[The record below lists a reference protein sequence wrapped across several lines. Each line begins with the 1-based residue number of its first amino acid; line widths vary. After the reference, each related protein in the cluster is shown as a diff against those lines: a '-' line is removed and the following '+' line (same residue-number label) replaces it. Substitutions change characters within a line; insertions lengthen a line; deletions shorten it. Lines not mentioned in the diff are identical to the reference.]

1 MVKYVDIPATMQV
14 IGGVFLNNNLLDD
27 EKYKFSEEDFS
38 EEFHKI
44 LFGSIYNLHI
54 QGSKEITAVD
64 IEQYLEKRPKA
75 FGVYKMNKGTEY
87 LQRLSDITQLATF
100 DYYYKR
106 VKKMTLLRMYQK
118 VAGMD
123 LTWLY
128 NPDEILN
135 IKKKEAQENWFDN
148 TPIEDIADL
157 IDKKVE
163 SIKLKY
169 VNGVTDTVTQAGT
182 GLESFIESL
191 KLSPE
196 YGYPMYGPYIN
207 TITRG
212 ARLKK
217 VYLRS
222 AATGTGKAIPNY
234 TLIPTPSGY
243 RTVGEIKVG
252 DYLFGQNG
260 VPTKVTAIHPQ
271 PEEKEIWKIT
281 FADGRVAECCGE
293 HLWEYRYQSHRG
305 YGYRVEDT
313 QTIYERAQK
322 LKNGFKD
329 SCNRGYRFHI
339 RLNEEVQYP
348 EKEYSVPPYA
358 MGALLGDGSFRY
370 ASSNKALTFSSADE
384 ELPKRISEYLNC
396 TYQKSSDFN
405 YSYTFKPS
413 DNLKHNIWVEELLVQ
428 YPDLWNKKSEDKFIP
443 SEYLI
448 GSVGQRWELL
458 RGLMDTDGS
467 IDEKGRTN
475 FTTISKKLADN
486 VIELVRSLGMTAS
499 ITEDKR
505 EEKYT
510 TGICYTVHIQ
520 CKKALKPKMFSLSR
534 KVNRAIAYA
543 ESQKR
548 EEYKDHLA
556 IISIEKTTEKAA
568 MTCFTVENDNHL
580 FLMNDYLVT
589 HNTRS
594 MVADACAF
602 SCSEIYDEE
611 RKQWIEN
618 PVSSPTLFIATEQ
631 DLNEIQTMLLAFVA
645 DVDEEHILT
654 GKYEGD
660 EWERIKK
667 AISIVEKAPLY
678 IEELP
683 DFSMQDIE
691 SLIKKSIN
699 DYGVKTVMFD
709 YLHSS
714 MKILSEVSS
723 KAGVKGLRED
733 NVLFMI
739 SVKLKDIAN
748 EYGIFILTATQLN
761 GTYVDSTEHD
771 QNMLRGSKAIA
782 DKVDVGMLMVKVS
795 KADLD
800 ALQPL
805 LDKGYAAPDIRLSVY
820 KNRRG
825 RYEHIILWCRSK
837 LSTCRIIPMYVTDY
851 NYELIE
857 MKDTKITVEPR
868 SAF

>member
-222 AATGTGKAIPNY
+222 AATGTGK
-234 TLIPTPSGY
+234 
-243 RTVGEIKVG
+243 
-252 DYLFGQNG
+252 
-260 VPTKVTAIHPQ
+260 
-271 PEEKEIWKIT
+271 
-281 FADGRVAECCGE
+281 
-293 HLWEYRYQSHRG
+293 
-305 YGYRVEDT
+305 
-313 QTIYERAQK
+313 
-322 LKNGFKD
+322 
-329 SCNRGYRFHI
+329 
-339 RLNEEVQYP
+339 
-348 EKEYSVPPYA
+348 
-358 MGALLGDGSFRY
+358 
-370 ASSNKALTFSSADE
+370 
-384 ELPKRISEYLNC
+384 
-396 TYQKSSDFN
+396 
-405 YSYTFKPS
+405 
-413 DNLKHNIWVEELLVQ
+413 
-428 YPDLWNKKSEDKFIP
+428 
-443 SEYLI
+443 
-448 GSVGQRWELL
+448 
-458 RGLMDTDGS
+458 
-467 IDEKGRTN
+467 
-475 FTTISKKLADN
+475 
-486 VIELVRSLGMTAS
+486 
-499 ITEDKR
+499 
-505 EEKYT
+505 
-510 TGICYTVHIQ
+510 
-520 CKKALKPKMFSLSR
+520 
-534 KVNRAIAYA
+534 
-543 ESQKR
+543 
-548 EEYKDHLA
+548 
-556 IISIEKTTEKAA
+556 
-568 MTCFTVENDNHL
+568 
-580 FLMNDYLVT
+580 
-589 HNTRS
+589 TRS

-618 PVSSPTLFIATEQ
+618 SVSSPTLFIATEQ

-667 AISIVEKAPLY
+667 AISIIEKAPLY

-691 SLIKKSIN
+691 SLIKKGIN